1 MSVNEMTF
9 EDLAAVIGEIQGQA
23 TNGEAVA
30 PVDTASFVSVGQNL
44 LKCGYDPLNTA
55 ISQVLGRTIFANR
68 PYTAKFPALMRTA
81 QQWGSITRK
90 ISMIDTDVE
99 EDQRFK
105 LVDDG
110 SIDMYKV
117 LKPKAY
123 QENFYGGG
131 QYQKRTTIYKD
142 QLDNAFNSP
151 DDFAGFIGYVMQNAS
166 DQLESVH
173 ENLSRACLCNLIA
186 GVYKAGNANQ
196 VVHLLAEYN
205 AATGKTLDKTTVN
218 APENFPA
225 FIQWAYARV
234 ETVSKML
241 EERSSIYHLN
251 PAIGKIQRH
260 TPQARQVVYMST
272 GRQAEIASRVLAD
285 TYHDNY
291 LKRAKVETVNFWQNI
306 LSPDEIK
313 VTPAY
318 LDVATGG
325 IKTEEAPVDIT
336 GIFGAIL
343 DEDAAGLVTI
353 NQWAAATPLNASG
366 GYTNYFWH
374 FTDRYFNS
382 FTENAVIFL
391 LD

>member
-1 MSVNEMTF
+1 
-9 EDLAAVIGEIQGQA
+9 
-23 TNGEAVA
+23 
-30 PVDTASFVSVGQNL
+30 
-44 LKCGYDPLNTA
+44 
-55 ISQVLGRTIFANR
+55 
-68 PYTAKFPALMRTA
+68 
-81 QQWGSITRK
+81 
-90 ISMIDTDVE
+90 
-99 EDQRFK
+99 
-105 LVDDG
+105 
-110 SIDMYKV
+110 
-117 LKPKAY
+117 
-123 QENFYGGG
+123 
-131 QYQKRTTIYKD
+131 
-142 QLDNAFNSP
+142 
-151 DDFAGFIGYVMQNAS
+151 MQNAS

-186 GVYKAGNANQ
+186 GVKAAGNVNQ
-196 VVHLLAEYN
+196 VVHLITEYN

-251 PAIGKIQRH
+251 PAVGKIQRH

-272 GRQAEIASRVLAD
+272 GKQAEIASRVLAD

-291 LKRAKVETVNFWQNI
+291 LKRAKVETVNFWHNI

-318 LDVATGG
+318 LDTTTGG
-325 IKTEEAPVDIT
+325 IKTAEAPVDIS
-336 GIFGAIL
+336 GVFGAIL

>member
-9 EDLAAVIGEIQGQA
+9 EDLAAIIGEIQGQA
-23 TNGEAVA
+23 TNGDAVA
-30 PVDTASFVSVGQNL
+30 PIDTASFVSVGQNL

-68 PYTAKFPALMRTA
+68 PYTAKFPALMRTE
-81 QQWGSITRK
+81 QQWGSIIRK
-90 ISMIDTDVE
+90 ISLIDTPME

-105 LVDDG
+105 LVDGG

-117 LKPKAY
+117 SKPKAY
-123 QENFYGGG
+123 QENFYGGSP
-131 QYQKRTTIYKD
+131 YQKHTTVYKD
-142 QLDNAFNSP
+142 QLDCAFRSP
-151 DDFAGFIGYVMQNAS
+151 DEFAAFIAYVMQNAS
-166 DQLESVH
+166 DQIESVH

-186 GVYKAGNANQ
+186 GVHEAGNANQ
-196 VVHLLAEYN
+196 VVHLITEYN
-205 AATGKTLDKTTVN
+205 AATGKTLDETTVN

-225 FIQWAYARV
+225 FIQWAYAKV

-251 PAIGKIQRH
+251 PTAGKIQRH

-272 GRQAEIASRVLAD
+272 GKQAEIASRVLAD

-291 LKRAKVETVNFWQNI
+291 LKRARVETVNFWQNI
-306 LSPDEIK
+306 LSPDEIS

-318 LDVATGG
+318 LDTTTGG
-325 IKTEEAPVDIT
+325 IKTADAQVDIS

-343 DEDAAGLVTI
+343 DEDAAALVTM
-353 NQWAAATPLNASG
+353 NQWAAPTPLNVSG
-366 GYTNYFWH
+366 GYTNYYWH
-374 FTDRYFNS
+374 FTDKYLNS